1 MPTWNTSS
9 DCLCLFRGLLY
20 RVALLP
26 SAFYF
31 LFSLLKKKKNR
42 ISQYCMLFLGLPG
55 TRYMY
60 VVGWLPGTGNQRYEE
75 HTLIVALPFLFEKNQ
90 NLLLL
95 LLLLLLCYRHA
106 EHASLNWSHLLM
118 SHVSIVTALALIFG

>member
-1 MPTWNTSS
+1 M
-9 DCLCLFRGLLY
+9 LIQ
-20 RVALLP
+20 RVALQGCFTSLCFLLFVFVVEEEEEP
-26 SAFYF
+26 YF
-31 LFSLLKKKKNR
+31 SILHV
-42 ISQYCMLFLGLPG
+42 IPWT